1 MIMYSM
7 IVYVVLTLLVLA
19 SSTWGVQ
26 NQLLSLADLLIW
38 FPLKPPGQH
47 TCMGYPLDSKKIL
60 FT

>member
-7 IVYVVLTLLVLA
+7 IMYVLTLVVLA

-26 NQLLSLADLLIW
+26 NQLSSLVDLLIW

-47 TCMGYPLDSKKIL
+47 TCMGYSLDSKKIL